1 MQTKTVILA
10 GGAGVVGRQ
19 VAAILRRRQPDLR
32 LVLAGRRLDA
42 VQAAAAPLEA
52 EAMRWDIDAPDLDG
66 ASRGAIIVGLAN
78 DLNDRLLTAALAAGS
93 PYLDVT
99 RWTSAQKQ
107 ALTTVGAQGRP
118 AAAPVVFAS
127 SWMAST
133 IGLIAR
139 DAARELA
146 SVERIDIGVL
156 FGLADRAGPNSV
168 AYMDRISTPFLTLED
183 GVWRE
188 RRGFRDGQIR
198 DFGEGGSHRLYRFDT
213 PDQANLPALTG
224 ARTVEARI
232 AFDGQIETRLV
243 HVLVAS
249 GVWKA
254 LSGQRF
260 EKLRRSMLYNPGDG
274 AAHRVRIDLE
284 GRDAQGETI
293 RRTVQVVDP
302 EGQTHL
308 TALGAVIQIER
319 LLGRLGPALEPGVH
333 LGEAMPDPAP
343 ATALLK
349 SEGVRIS
356 G

>member
-52 EAMRWDIDAPDLDG
+52 EAMRLDIDAPDLGG

-107 ALTTVGAQGRP
+107 ALTTVSAQGRP
-118 AAAPVVFAS
+118 AAPVVFAS

-168 AYMDRISTPFLTLED
+168 AYMDRISTPFLTMED

-188 RRGFRDGQIR
+188 RRGFRDGQVR
-198 DFGEGGSHRLYRFDT
+198 DFGEGGPHRLYRFDT

-254 LSGQRF
+254 LSGPRF

-284 GRDAQGETI
+284 GCSAQGETI

-302 EGQTHL
+302 DGQTHL

-319 LLGRLGPALEPGVH
+319 LLGRLGPALEAGVH
-333 LGEAMPDPAP
+333 LGEAMPDPGP

>member
-52 EAMRWDIDAPDLDG
+52 EAMRLDIDSPDLGG
-66 ASRGAIIVGLAN
+66 ASRAAIIVGLAN
-78 DLNDRLLTAALAAGS
+78 DLNDRLLTAALDAGS

-107 ALTTVGAQGRP
+107 ALTTVAAQGRP
-118 AAAPVVFAS
+118 AAPVVFAS

-168 AYMDRISTPFLTLED
+168 AYMDRISTPFLTVEN

-188 RRGFRDGQIR
+188 RRGFRDGQVR
-198 DFGEGGSHRLYRFDT
+198 DFGEGGPHRLYRFDT

-254 LSGQRF
+254 LSGPRF
-260 EKLRRSMLYNPGDG
+260 EKLRRSMLYNPGEG
-274 AAHRVRIDLE
+274 AAHRVRIELE

-293 RRTVQVVDP
+293 RQTVQVVDP

-308 TALGAVIQIER
+308 TALGAVVQIER

-333 LGEAMPDPAP
+333 LGEAMPDPAL

-349 SEGVRIS
+349 SEGVCIS

>member
-1 MQTKTVILA
+1 MQAKTVILA

-19 VAAILRRRQPDLR
+19 VAAILRRRQPDVR
-32 LVLAGRRLDA
+32 LVLAGRRLEA

-52 EAMRWDIDAPDLDG
+52 EAMRLDIDAPVLGEAAKD
-66 ASRGAIIVGLAN
+66 AIIVGLAN
-78 DLNDRLLTAALAAGS
+78 DLNDRLLAAALEAGA

-99 RWTSAQKQ
+99 RWTTAQKQ
-107 ALTTVGAQGRP
+107 ALAAVAARGRP
-118 AAAPVVFAS
+118 VAPVVFAS

-139 DAARELA
+139 DAARDMA
-146 SVERIDIGVL
+146 SVGRIDLGVL

-168 AYMDRISTPFLTLED
+168 AYMDRISTPFLTMED

-188 RRGFRDGQIR
+188 RRGFRDGQAR
-198 DFGEGGSHRLYRFDT
+198 DFGEGGTHRLYRFDT
-213 PDQANLPALTG
+213 PDQASLPTLTG

-232 AFDGQIETRLV
+232 AFDGQLETRLV
-243 HVLVAS
+243 HLLVAS

-254 LSGQRF
+254 LSGPRF
-260 EKLRRSMLYNPGDG
+260 DTLRRSMLYNPGEG
-274 AAHRVRIDLE
+274 AAHRVRIGLE
-284 GRDAQGETI
+284 GRGAHGETVQ
-293 RRTVQVVDP
+293 RTVQVVDP
-302 EGQTHL
+302 EGQTRL
-308 TALGAVIQIER
+308 TALGAVVQIER
-319 LLGRLGPALEPGVH
+319 LLGRLGPALEAGPH

-349 SEGVRIS
+349 SEGVRIK

>member
-52 EAMRWDIDAPDLDG
+52 EAMRLDIDAPDLDG

-107 ALTTVGAQGRP
+107 ALTTVAAQGRP
-118 AAAPVVFAS
+118 AAPVVFAS

-168 AYMDRISTPFLTLED
+168 AYMDRISTPFLTVEN

-188 RRGFRDGQIR
+188 RRGFSDGQVR
-198 DFGEGGSHRLYRFDT
+198 DFGEGGPHRLYRFDT

-254 LSGQRF
+254 LSGPRF
-260 EKLRRSMLYNPGDG
+260 EKLRRSMLYNPGEG

-284 GRDAQGETI
+284 GRSAQGEAM

-308 TALGAVIQIER
+308 TALGAVVQIER
-319 LLGRLGPALEPGVH
+319 LLGRLGPALDPGVH
-333 LGEAMPDPAP
+333 LGEAMPDPAL

-356 G
+356 A

>member
-52 EAMRWDIDAPDLDG
+52 EAMRLDIDAPDLDG

-107 ALTTVGAQGRP
+107 ALTTVAAQGRP
-118 AAAPVVFAS
+118 AAPVVFAS

-168 AYMDRISTPFLTLED
+168 AYMDRISTPFLTMED

-188 RRGFRDGQIR
+188 RRGFRDGQVR
-198 DFGEGGSHRLYRFDT
+198 DFGEGGPHRLYRFDT

-232 AFDGQIETRLV
+232 AFDGPVETRLV

-254 LSGQRF
+254 VSGPRF

-284 GRDAQGETI
+284 GCSAQGETI

-302 EGQTHL
+302 DGQTHL

-319 LLGRLGPALEPGVH
+319 LLGRLGPVLEPGVH
-333 LGEAMPDPAP
+333 LGEAMPDPAL

>member
-52 EAMRWDIDAPDLDG
+52 EAMRLDIDAPDLSG

-107 ALTTVGAQGRP
+107 ALTTVAAQGRP
-118 AAAPVVFAS
+118 AAPVVFAS

-168 AYMDRISTPFLTLED
+168 AYMDRISTPFLTMED

-188 RRGFRDGQIR
+188 RRGFRDGQVR
-198 DFGEGGSHRLYRFDT
+198 DFGEGGPHRLYRFDT

-232 AFDGQIETRLV
+232 AFDGPVETRLV

-254 LSGQRF
+254 LSGPRF

-284 GRDAQGETI
+284 GCSAQGETI

-302 EGQTHL
+302 DGQTHL

-319 LLGRLGPALEPGVH
+319 LLGRLGPALEAGVH

>member
-52 EAMRWDIDAPDLDG
+52 EAMRLDIDAPDLDG

-107 ALTTVGAQGRP
+107 ALTTVSAQGRP
-118 AAAPVVFAS
+118 AAPVVFAS

-254 LSGQRF
+254 LSGPRF
-260 EKLRRSMLYNPGDG
+260 EKLRRSMLYNPGEG
-274 AAHRVRIDLE
+274 AAHRVRIGLE
-284 GRDAQGETI
+284 GLDAQGETI
-293 RRTVQVVDP
+293 RQTVQVVDP
-302 EGQTHL
+302 DGQTHL
-308 TALGAVIQIER
+308 TALGAVVQIER

-333 LGEAMPDPAP
+333 LGEAMPDPAL

>member
-19 VAAILRRRQPDLR
+19 VTAILRRRQPDLR

-52 EAMRWDIDAPDLDG
+52 EAMRLNIDAPDLSG

-78 DLNDRLLTAALAAGS
+78 DLNDRLLTAALDAGS

-107 ALTTVGAQGRP
+107 ALTTVAAQGRP
-118 AAAPVVFAS
+118 AAPVVFAS

-168 AYMDRISTPFLTLED
+168 AYMDRISTPFLTVED

-188 RRGFRDGQIR
+188 RRGFRDGQVR
-198 DFGEGGSHRLYRFDT
+198 DFGEGGPHRLYRFDT

-254 LSGQRF
+254 LSGPRF
-260 EKLRRSMLYNPGDG
+260 EKLRRSMLYNPGEG
-274 AAHRVRIDLE
+274 AAHRVRIELE

-293 RRTVQVVDP
+293 RQTVQVVDP

-308 TALGAVIQIER
+308 TALGAVVQIER

-333 LGEAMPDPAP
+333 LGEAMPDPAL

-356 G
+356 A

>member
-52 EAMRWDIDAPDLDG
+52 EAMRLDIDAPDLDG

-107 ALTTVGAQGRP
+107 ALTTVSAQGRP
-118 AAAPVVFAS
+118 AAPVVFAS

-168 AYMDRISTPFLTLED
+168 AYMDRISTPFLTMED

-188 RRGFRDGQIR
+188 RRGFRDGQVR
-198 DFGEGGSHRLYRFDT
+198 DFGEGGPHRLYRFDT

-254 LSGQRF
+254 LSGPRF

-319 LLGRLGPALEPGVH
+319 LLGRLGPALEAGVH
-333 LGEAMPDPAP
+333 LGEAMPDPGP